1 MTRAEYV
8 EAHGCEPHDEGYWGS
23 GGVNVAGRWG
33 GRVHLSRGS
42 WDRRRDPPLSPMQF
56 RPRPGIGSAVFP
68 AQRIHVARQDE
79 NWQALENA
87 SDGKIVS
94 TDASR

>member
-33 GRVHLSRGS
+33 GRVHLSRGCDYHVS
-42 WDRRRDPPLSPMQF
+42 GVMGLRGVEGARRLRF
-56 RPRPGIGSAVFP
+56 PG
-68 AQRIHVARQDE
+68 QRIR
-79 NWQALENA
+79 
-87 SDGKIVS
+87 S
-94 TDASR
+94 